1 MSNINSR
8 LRKKLNKN
16 APKYYKAEKN
26 NNEEKAQEVA
36 KNIGLDPM
44 GWDCIG
50 NGSGRNVFDM
60 GIFGYDNLVLKL
72 AIPSK
77 YDGISQNKREVN
89 IWNNISDDK
98 REYLVPIIDYDS
110 DYYWIIMRKGSDEYI
125 DDYERLQEIK
135 HELDEIVWREDIKDE
150 NYVVIDGDIKLCD
163 YGTNN

>member
-1 MSNINSR
+1 MSGINSR
-8 LRKKLNKN
+8 LRKNLNEN

-26 NNEEKAQEVA
+26 NNEEKAQEVV

-60 GIFGYDNLVLKL
+60 EVLGYGNLVLKL
-72 AIPSK
+72 AIPSE
-77 YDGISQNKREVN
+77 YDGISQNKREVD
-89 IWNNISDDK
+89 IWNNIPNDK
-98 REYLVPIIDYDS
+98 REYLVPIIDYGS

-135 HELDEIVWREDIKDE
+135 SELDEIVWRDDIRDK